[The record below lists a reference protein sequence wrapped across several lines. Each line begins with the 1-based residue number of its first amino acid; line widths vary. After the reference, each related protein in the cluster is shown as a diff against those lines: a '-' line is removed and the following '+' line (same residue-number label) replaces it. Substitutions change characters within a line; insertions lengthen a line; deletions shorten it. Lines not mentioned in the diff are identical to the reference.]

1 MHQIHSVFKTVNEKA
16 IFWRRFLGKI
26 PGNDVNKGELFF
38 FVSAAAAEFLCK
50 RSKYTQK
57 GGFSSNLIQ
66 DFFYLISD
74 TLSEP
79 AQMTKP
85 AL

>member
-1 MHQIHSVFKTVNEKA
+1 MHQIHSVFEIVNEKA

-50 RSKYTQK
+50 RSKYTQNE
-57 GGFSSNLIQ
+57 GFSSNLIQ
-66 DFFYLISD
+66 D
-74 TLSEP
+74 LSI
-79 AQMTKP
+79 
-85 AL
+85 